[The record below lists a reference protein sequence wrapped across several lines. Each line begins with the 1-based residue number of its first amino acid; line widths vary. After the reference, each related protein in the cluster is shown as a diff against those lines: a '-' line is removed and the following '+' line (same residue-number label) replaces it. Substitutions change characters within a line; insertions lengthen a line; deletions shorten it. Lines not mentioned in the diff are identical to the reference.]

1 MDAAA
6 RQFIGTHD
14 FAAFCSAGGS
24 VEDTVRTITAAS
36 VAREGAL
43 VTFSV
48 TGGGFLYNMVR
59 IMTGTLLEVSRGA
72 LAPSDIPRILAGRDR
87 AAAGPTAPPHG
98 STSTRYS
105 TDFSFTGGKPMAQLT
120 DLEKVR
126 RRRARR
132 RMVRSLFILALF
144 AAVVFLCVTVIRQA
158 GDLDLKTAYSDL
170 RAGMASATD
179 IPSLCRAGR

>member
-1 MDAAA
+1 
-6 RQFIGTHD
+6 
-14 FAAFCSAGGS
+14 
-24 VEDTVRTITAAS
+24 
-36 VAREGAL
+36 
-43 VTFSV
+43 
-48 TGGGFLYNMVR
+48 
-59 IMTGTLLEVSRGA
+59 
-72 LAPSDIPRILAGRDR
+72 
-87 AAAGPTAPPHG
+87 
-98 STSTRYS
+98 
-105 TDFSFTGGKPMAQLT
+105 MAQLT